1 MELKTEFEKK
11 FRAEEQ
17 RLMTKMSMIAGN
29 FEEISNIQRIFDEL
43 LTFIDHNQ
51 DAKIL
56 QKATDMTKLL
66 VLPR

>member
-17 RLMTKMSMIAGN
+17 RLMTKMSMIASI

-56 QKATDMTKLL
+56 
-66 VLPR
+66 